1 MSSLWKFITGM
12 PGISGEVILLV
23 VIVSIIA
30 FIAYGADKM
39 KAIKGRYRTPEITL
53 LALALFGGAFGA
65 FLGMC
70 LFRHKTKH
78 WYFWVVN
85 WAGFV
90 LLAVA
95 FWYFGLRDL

>member
-78 WYFWVVN
+78 LKFTLTVPLLCVAWVVII
-85 WAGFV
+85 AKSF
-90 LLAVA
+90 
-95 FWYFGLRDL
+95 FI